1 MTACRQSRSDLLFNG
16 KIPYIRVGK
25 GRHGKY
31 LISKEG
37 LLQYFYRLNEKV
49 GKWIER
55 ERISTSPE
63 QRRSAL
69 VGTTGFA
76 PAMTRLLAVSALL
89 IKLCSDIFPDAVS
102 EKMF

>member
-1 MTACRQSRSDLLFNG
+1 MFNG

-55 ERISTSPE
+55 ERGSAL
-63 QRRSAL
+63 RRS
-69 VGTTGFA
+69 
-76 PAMTRLLAVSALL
+76 
-89 IKLCSDIFPDAVS
+89 SDEAHWS
-102 EKMF
+102 EQQDLHLQ

>member
-1 MTACRQSRSDLLFNG
+1 MFNG

-55 ERISTSPE
+55 EREDQHFAGAATKRIGRNNRICTCNDSVIS
-63 QRRSAL
+63 R
-69 VGTTGFA
+69 
-76 PAMTRLLAVSALL
+76 
-89 IKLCSDIFPDAVS
+89 
-102 EKMF
+102 